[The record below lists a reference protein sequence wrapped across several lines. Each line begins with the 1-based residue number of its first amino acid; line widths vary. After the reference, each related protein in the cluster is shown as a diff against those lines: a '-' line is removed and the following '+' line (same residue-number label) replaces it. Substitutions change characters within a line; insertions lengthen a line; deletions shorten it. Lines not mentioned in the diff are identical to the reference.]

1 MSFDA
6 DALTDRRR
14 LKRRLFFWRFGA
26 VVAAAVALVV
36 LFSPDGLRF
45 HRAQIARVE
54 ITGIITDD
62 RDMQEMLGKLAD
74 DPAIKAVILSIDS
87 PGGTTTG
94 AEALYASVRKL
105 AAKKPV
111 VAVLGT
117 LAASGGYIAAISA
130 DHIVAR
136 GNTLTG
142 SIGVLFEWAQVAGLM
157 DKLGVEMREVKSA
170 PLKAEP
176 NPFHKASPEAVAA
189 MQDLISSSYDWFLG
203 LVAERRKLDPATA
216 RKLGDGRVY
225 TGWQAVKNG
234 LVDEVGGEDEA
245 IRWLAKARNVNPDLP
260 VEDWAPERPDAGFSP
275 FGSRAAAEVLAE
287 TVEVLAGKTLQ
298 TKRLTLDGLTS
309 VWHADRVE
317 R

>member
-1 MSFDA
+1 
-6 DALTDRRR
+6 
-14 LKRRLFFWRFGA
+14 
-26 VVAAAVALVV
+26 
-36 LFSPDGLRF
+36 
-45 HRAQIARVE
+45 
-54 ITGIITDD
+54 
-62 RDMQEMLGKLAD
+62 
-74 DPAIKAVILSIDS
+74 
-87 PGGTTTG
+87 
-94 AEALYASVRKL
+94 
-105 AAKKPV
+105 
-111 VAVLGT
+111 
-117 LAASGGYIAAISA
+117 
-130 DHIVAR
+130 
-136 GNTLTG
+136 
-142 SIGVLFEWAQVAGLM
+142 
-157 DKLGVEMREVKSA
+157 MREVKSA